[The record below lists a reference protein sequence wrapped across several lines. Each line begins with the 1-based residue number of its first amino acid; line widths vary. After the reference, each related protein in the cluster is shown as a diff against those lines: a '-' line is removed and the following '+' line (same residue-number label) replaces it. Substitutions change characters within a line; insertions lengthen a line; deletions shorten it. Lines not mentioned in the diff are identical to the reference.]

1 MSEEE
6 KDFVVKDRRRFSP
19 EGEPKEETQREA
31 SESEQA
37 SEQTGPEAVRE
48 KDREAGHEEKRTVPL
63 PEMSFSTFVFSLSS
77 SAVMHLGE
85 IADPNTQTKS
95 VDLPLAKQTID
106 ILGMLQ
112 EKTKGNLEED
122 EKRLLEHLLYDLRLK
137 YVAKTKG

>member
-6 KDFVVKDRRRFSP
+6 KDFVVKDRRRFSQ
-19 EGEPKEETQREA
+19 EGELKEETEQEA
-31 SESEQA
+31 AEPEQA
-37 SEQTGPEAVRE
+37 KKEAKPEATGG
-48 KDREAGHEEKRTVPL
+48 KAAEAERGEKRTVPL

-77 SAVMHLGE
+77 SAIMHLGE
-85 IADPNTQTKS
+85 IPDPNTNAVS

-122 EKRLLEHLLYDLRLK
+122 EKRLLEYLLYDLRLK